1 MNNKFF
7 KTLSLS
13 ILTVLISSISYA
25 SSDNLTAPT
34 VISIDPNSQ
43 ASVNL
48 SETDINRLYVQGEKI
63 TSINFPGSMLS
74 AHNDTSGGI
83 YVNTTSNAPFTAFV
97 STNVGLHFSLLII
110 PKSIPGQTIKFIA
123 PLPKISKEINQKSTV
138 VIQHNSDAYAFEQ
151 SAPYER
157 TLIRLVKDV
166 ELQKT
171 PPGYTNIAQKA
182 FSQIGIFNLSS
193 SVGNNTGLSQSVEA
207 GFLGGELAVRVLKIT
222 NTTSK
227 PIELFEN
234 EFYTD
239 GVRAVAIQQEYL
251 KSNANTYVFEVVS
264 NA

>member
-7 KTLSLS
+7 KILFLS
-13 ILTVLISSISYA
+13 ILTVLTSSISYA
-25 SSDNLTAPT
+25 SSDNVTEPT
-34 VISIDPNSQ
+34 VISINSNSQ

-48 SETDINRLYVQGEKI
+48 SETDINRLYVKDQKI
-63 TSINFPGSMLS
+63 TSINFPDDAL
-74 AHNDTSGGI
+74 
-83 YVNTTSNAPFTAFV
+83 TSNNDASGAIYINLKINSPFTAFIT
-97 STNVGLHFSLLII
+97 TNLGLHFSLIII
-110 PKSIPGQTIKFIA
+110 PKSIPGKIIKFIA
-123 PLPKISKEINQKSTV
+123 PIPKVSKEENQKGTV

-157 TLIRLVKDV
+157 TLIRLIKDV

-171 PPGYTNIAQKA
+171 PPGYTNIASKA
-182 FSQIGIFNLSS
+182 FSQIGIFNLSG
-193 SVGNNTGLSQSVEA
+193 SVGNNAGLSQTVEA

-227 PIELFEN
+227 PVELFEN
-234 EFYTD
+234 EFYAD